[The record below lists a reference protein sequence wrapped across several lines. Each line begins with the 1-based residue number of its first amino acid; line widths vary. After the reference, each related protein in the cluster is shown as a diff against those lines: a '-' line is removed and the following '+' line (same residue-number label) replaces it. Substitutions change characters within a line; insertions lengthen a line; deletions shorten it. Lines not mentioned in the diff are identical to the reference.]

1 MTLKG
6 TLWLYKYAWW
16 EIWYSFKMIYH
27 NRRKQVYKHFRP
39 KWVPLRLD
47 VSEHA
52 NLNFF
57 QDHGILIV
65 FWNIQCSAAHF
76 NLLSYSLLWFTFQLK
91 DVLKNARL
99 LKMALVY
106 CTAKSH
112 LRVITSFKNYVNKL
126 KKAVIFYV
134 VQQSLEAL
142 LESDKNKH
150 YALYTNSTYF
160 KSSISI
166 KDLHQYTCRFSKKTF
181 YRVLNVGFSLRF

>member
-1 MTLKG
+1 MGSIKTRRLRTCKFKF
-6 TLWLYKYAWW
+6 LSRS
-16 EIWYSFKMIYH
+16 WYSSVLKY
-27 NRRKQVYKHFRP
+27 P
-39 KWVPLRLD
+39 
-47 VSEHA
+47 
-52 NLNFF
+52 
-57 QDHGILIV
+57 V
-65 FWNIQCSAAHF
+65 FSRTLCLQHY

-91 DVLKNARL
+91 DVLKNAGL

-106 CTAKSH
+106 STAKSH

-166 KDLHQYTCRFSKKTF
+166 TDLHQYTCRFSKKTF